1 MIDNEPEIES
11 SPLCRSVTQDGTTV
25 RVEIYRLAGKGDRW
39 SLEVVDEEG
48 ASTVWSDTF
57 ETDLEANS
65 EFRRTLESEG
75 IKSFLEP
82 PPRRELN

>member
-1 MIDNEPEIES
+1 MINEEPEIES
-11 SPLCRSVTQDGTTV
+11 SPLCRSVTLDEMTV

-39 SLEVVDEEG
+39 SLEVVDEQG

-57 ETDLEANS
+57 ETDIEANA
-65 EFRRTLESEG
+65 EFRRTLELEG